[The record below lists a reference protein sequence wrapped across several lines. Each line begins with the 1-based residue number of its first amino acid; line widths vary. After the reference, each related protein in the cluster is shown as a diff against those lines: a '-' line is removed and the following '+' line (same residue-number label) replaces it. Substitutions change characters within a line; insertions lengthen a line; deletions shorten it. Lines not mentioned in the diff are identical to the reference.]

1 MPYSKS
7 YRPRSKRTYRSK
19 KTYRSTNKYAQRKQ
33 INSVAKQVRTLRS
46 QSRKLIKL
54 GSAENSL
61 QIQNPVKV
69 IEFTDPALLTRIFD
83 DTPAAYQS
91 LKSRLYLDK
100 VNLDF
105 TIQPGTEWSQIDMT
119 VFIVS
124 LKKNSARDVL
134 SDTSNMSSFTL
145 ERDYWDWSNSLG
157 VPSGHTL
164 LNLRRFNVHYVKRMH
179 TKRITTVQATT
190 TNGTTSGQNEYK
202 YYPDSGAESQVRKHV
217 KLNLVGKSFYNSSGP
232 WHQLTKDTVNPTSRL
247 FMLIFNNNYSSDG
260 EYPVISYTNMVTAHE
275 M

>member
-7 YRPRSKRTYRSK
+7 YRSRPRRTYRRK
-19 KTYRSTNKYAQRKQ
+19 KTYKSTNKYAQRKQ

-61 QIQNPVKV
+61 TIQNPVKV
-69 IEFTDPALLTRIFD
+69 IEFTDPALLSRIFD
-83 DTPAAYQS
+83 DTPTAYQS

-105 TIQPGTEWSQIDMT
+105 TIQPATEWSQIDMT

-134 SDTSNMSSFTL
+134 ADTSNMSSFQVD
-145 ERDYWDWSNSLG
+145 RDYWDWSNALG

-164 LNLRRFNVHYVKRMH
+164 LNLRRFNVHYVKRVH
-179 TKRITTVQATT
+179 TKRIT
-190 TNGTTSGQNEYK
+190 Y
-202 YYPDSGAESQVRKHV
+202 DSLLLK
-217 KLNLVGKSFYNSSGP
+217 
-232 WHQLTKDTVNPTSRL
+232 
-247 FMLIFNNNYSSDG
+247 
-260 EYPVISYTNMVTAHE
+260 
-275 M
+275 